1 MNIETKLAEKSWSNT
16 ELRDIPAQYNP
27 TAKAEFEKTYD
38 AIDWPVYYKAMGIG
52 DFDTIIVTT
61 KSSIANANDL
71 MKNAPLEDI
80 RYYLAAQ
87 YLDDAASYLSDDFP
101 AGFVRFLRQGDG
113 PASRR

>member
-1 MNIETKLAEKSWSNT
+1 
-16 ELRDIPAQYNP
+16 
-27 TAKAEFEKTYD
+27 
-38 AIDWPVYYKAMGIG
+38 MGIG

-101 AGFVRFLRQGDG
+101 AGFVRFLRQAMAG
-113 PASRR
+113 SQR